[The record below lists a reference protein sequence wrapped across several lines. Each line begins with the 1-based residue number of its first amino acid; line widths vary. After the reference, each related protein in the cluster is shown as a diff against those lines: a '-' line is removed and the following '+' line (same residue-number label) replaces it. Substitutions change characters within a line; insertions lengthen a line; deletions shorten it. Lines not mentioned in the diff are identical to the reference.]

1 VRGGAMQVLEGD
13 ATPNRRVVIEF
24 ASMEQLKGFYFSAE
38 YQALAKIRQSA
49 SVGNIVAVEGV

>member
-1 VRGGAMQVLEGD
+1 
-13 ATPNRRVVIEF
+13 VVIEF
-24 ASMEQLKGFYFSAE
+24 DSMEQLKGFYFSAE